1 MTDYQL
7 SPAIIKKYA
16 HLLVNYALNSG
27 KGVKPGEVVRCIV
40 PDVAKPLAL
49 ALQNTILKAKAH
61 PLIRLIPTGFDK
73 SFYTLANQD
82 QLTFFP
88 KKYLKAQ
95 ADLLDHQIAVIADTD
110 PRELSQVPPK
120 KILDSRNSKK
130 PYKDWLIDKE
140 NKGKYTWT
148 AALWPTPAKA
158 KEVGLTL
165 KQYSQQIINACFLD
179 KKDPI
184 AKWKQITKLQ
194 QSILKK
200 LNSLNINSLHIKGK
214 DANLNIKL
222 GSSRI
227 WNGGSGRN
235 IPSFE
240 VFTSPDWQGTNGW
253 IRFNQPL
260 YRYGNILKNIY
271 LQFNQG
277 KVIKAKA
284 EQGNKFLQQMLKTT
298 NADKIGEFS
307 LTDNRLSKIT
317 HFMAETLYDE
327 NIGGPYGNIHI
338 ALGMA
343 YKDCYKG
350 DSSKLSKT
358 DWQKLSFNDSAEH
371 TDIISTTNRTVTAVL
386 KNGSKKTIYKNGRFT
401 L

>member
-27 KGVKPGEVVRCIV
+27 KGIKPGEVVRCVV
-40 PDVAKPLAL
+40 PDTAKSLAL

-95 ADLLDHQIAVIADTD
+95 A
-110 PRELSQVPPK
+110 
-120 KILDSRNSKK
+120 
-130 PYKDWLIDKE
+130 DKE